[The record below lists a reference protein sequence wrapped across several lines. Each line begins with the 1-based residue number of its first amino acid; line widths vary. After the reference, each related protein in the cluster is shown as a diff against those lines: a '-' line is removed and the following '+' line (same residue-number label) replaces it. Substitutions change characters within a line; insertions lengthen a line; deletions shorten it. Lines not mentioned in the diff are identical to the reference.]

1 MEKHI
6 DLMDLIRLYTRRWWA
21 LVIGLVSGG
30 LIFFLVTIFMITPM
44 YTSAGSLYTE
54 NSTDVITQEVTN
66 VNLNQ
71 IMVRKELVQ
80 TYAEVLTSNVF
91 LKKVAEESG
100 LGYTHEQLLRMIS
113 MTSKNETEILVI
125 SVKSADPS
133 HAYIIAQTIINL
145 AEEQVSS
152 VVKGGSVK
160 ILDVPELEL
169 TPSSPNVSRNIQIG
183 MLIGLVISVVIVF
196 VIEMADNKVKDAD
209 QIGEQFKYPV
219 LGEIPYFSATGKKV
233 KKTAY
238 SSTVGNNGTPPA
250 AAVPT
255 QAEDKAQ
262 D

>member
-1 MEKHI
+1 M
-6 DLMDLIRLYTRRWWA
+6 
-21 LVIGLVSGG
+21 
-30 LIFFLVTIFMITPM
+30 
-44 YTSAGSLYTE
+44 
-54 NSTDVITQEVTN
+54 
-66 VNLNQ
+66 
-71 IMVRKELVQ
+71 
-80 TYAEVLTSNVF
+80 F

>member
-6 DLMDLIRLYTRRWWA
+6 DLMDLVRLYTRRWWA

-54 NSTDVITQEVTN
+54 NSTDVITQEITN

-80 TYAEVLTSNVF
+80 TYAEVLSSNVF

-100 LGYTHEQLLRMIS
+100 LGYTHSQLLRMIS
-113 MTSKNETEILVI
+113 MSSKNETEILVI
-125 SVKSADPS
+125 SVKSANPE
-133 HAYIIAQTIINL
+133 HAYIIAQTIIQL

-152 VVKGGSVK
+152 VVKGGGVK
-160 ILDVPELEL
+160 VLDVPELNMN
-169 TPSSPNVSRNIQIG
+169 PSSPNVSRNIQIG
-183 MLIGLVISVVIVF
+183 MLIGLVVSVVIVF
-196 VIEMADNKVKDAD
+196 VVEMADNKVKDAD

-233 KKTAY
+233 KKAPY
-238 SSTVGNNGTPPA
+238 SSTVGNNGAPPTA
-250 AAVPT
+250 TVPEKT
-255 QAEDKAQ
+255 EEKAQ

>member
-54 NSTDVITQEVTN
+54 NSNDVITQEVTS

-71 IMVRKELVQ
+71 IMVRQELVQ

-91 LKKVAEESG
+91 LKKVAVESG
-100 LGYTHEQLLRMIS
+100 LPYNHDQLLRMIS
-113 MTSKNETEILVI
+113 MSSKNETEILVI
-125 SVKSADPS
+125 SVKSADPR

-145 AEEQVSS
+145 AGEQVSS
-152 VVKGGSVK
+152 VVEGGSVK
-160 ILDVPELEL
+160 ILDEPEYP
-169 TPSSPNVSRNIQIG
+169 TTYSSPNVSRNIQIG
-183 MLIGLVISVVIVF
+183 MLIGLVISIVIIF

-238 SSTVGNNGTPPA
+238 SSAVGNNGAPPTA
-250 AAVPT
+250 VVPT
-255 QAEDKAQ
+255 QTEDKAQ